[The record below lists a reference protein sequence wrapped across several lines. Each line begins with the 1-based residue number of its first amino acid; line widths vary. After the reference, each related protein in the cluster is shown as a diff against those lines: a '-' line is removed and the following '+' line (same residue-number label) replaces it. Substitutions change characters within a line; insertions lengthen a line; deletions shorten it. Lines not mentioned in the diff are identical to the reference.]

1 MHILLGFV
9 AIVGGLAFWWWRI
22 KMVSEAANE
31 IGDVAGRAWGKYKR
45 HKFRK
50 KVEDSPLE
58 AVDDPV
64 AAAVIMML
72 AIAKEAGPVT
82 DEVEASVRREVTSA
96 MKIANPTELMVFSKW
111 VAGHVQD
118 ANNVSLRY
126 SKLWGG
132 ALNLEERSEFLA
144 MVERTAMAHG
154 GINNVQ
160 RMKIAK
166 LRERLGLAD

>member
-1 MHILLGFV
+1 
-9 AIVGGLAFWWWRI
+9 
-22 KMVSEAANE
+22 
-31 IGDVAGRAWGKYKR
+31 
-45 HKFRK
+45 
-50 KVEDSPLE
+50 
-58 AVDDPV
+58 
-64 AAAVIMML
+64 
-72 AIAKEAGPVT
+72 
-82 DEVEASVRREVTSA
+82 
-96 MKIANPTELMVFSKW
+96 
-111 VAGHVQD
+111 VQD

>member
-1 MHILLGFV
+1 MHIIIGFV

-45 HKFRK
+45 HKFRR

-72 AIAKEAGPVT
+72 AMAKEAGPLT
-82 DEVEASVRREVTSA
+82 DAVEEGVRREIINS
-96 MKIANPTELMVFSKW
+96 MKITDPTELLVFSKW

-132 ALNLEERSEFLA
+132 ALDREERGEFLA
-144 MVERTAMAHG
+144 MVERVAMGHG

-160 RMKIAK
+160 RVKIAK

>member
-22 KMVSEAANE
+22 KMVSEAAND
-31 IGDVAGRAWGKYKR
+31 IGDVAGRVWGKYKR

-82 DEVEASVRREVTSA
+82 EEVEASVRWEVTSA
-96 MKIANPTELMVFSKW
+96 MKIADPTELMVFSKW

-132 ALNLEERSEFLA
+132 ALNLEERGEFLA
-144 MVERTAMAHG
+144 MVERVAMAHG
-154 GINNVQ
+154 GINNIQ
-160 RMKIAK
+160 RVKIAK
-166 LRERLGLAD
+166 LRERLGLVD

>member
-1 MHILLGFV
+1 MHIIIGFV
-9 AIVGGLAFWWWRI
+9 AIVGGVAFWWWRI

-45 HKFRK
+45 YKFRK

-82 DEVEASVRREVTSA
+82 DEVEAGVRREIISA
-96 MKIANPTELMVFSKW
+96 MKIADPTELLVFSKW

-132 ALNLEERSEFLA
+132 ALTLEEREEFLA
-144 MVERTAMAHG
+144 MVERVAMAHG
-154 GINNVQ
+154 AINNIQ
-160 RMKIAK
+160 RVKIAK